1 MFLFNLF
8 FVCLFVQAFWPLQML
23 GTIVTIII
31 IILANISTV
40 MGTLMVN
47 VPGYSCW
54 SWLFILWL
62 WDKCR
67 VVLRMFSYG
76 ACEHT
81 QTMGK
86 NTINFSLMSN
96 VTLPHSVYN
105 TTEQCM
111 IHRYLYVLACV
122 SPLGLTNKKLP
133 NSALTASSEVRNILT
148 VLLLYQTITIEWLGN
163 FVVVVMQ
170 RWQRST

>member
-1 MFLFNLF
+1 
-8 FVCLFVQAFWPLQML
+8 
-23 GTIVTIII
+23 
-31 IILANISTV
+31 
-40 MGTLMVN
+40 
-47 VPGYSCW
+47 
-54 SWLFILWL
+54 
-62 WDKCR
+62 
-67 VVLRMFSYG
+67 MFSYG

-111 IHRYLYVLACV
+111 IDTYRYLYVLACV

-148 VLLLYQTITIEWLGN
+148 VLLLYQTITIE
-163 FVVVVMQ
+163 
-170 RWQRST
+170 